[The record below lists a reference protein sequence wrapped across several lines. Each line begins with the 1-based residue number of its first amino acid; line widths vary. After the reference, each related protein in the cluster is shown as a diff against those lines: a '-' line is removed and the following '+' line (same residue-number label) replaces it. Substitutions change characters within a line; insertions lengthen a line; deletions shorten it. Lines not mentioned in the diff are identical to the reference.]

1 MGNETFYWDGQTS
14 KQKKDCS
21 REFLHIKKIQGG
33 LTEIK
38 GEQCRFPQ
46 LGNLFW
52 KIYKLGEVKIA
63 QRKMYAS
70 TAGNGWKMEGL

>member
-14 KQKKDCS
+14 KQKKKDCS
-21 REFLHIKKIQGG
+21 REFLHIKKIQRG

-46 LGNLFW
+46 LGNLF
-52 KIYKLGEVKIA
+52 
-63 QRKMYAS
+63 
-70 TAGNGWKMEGL
+70 